1 MANKKINYLARNFDD
16 IKEEVLKFSNKYY
29 PEVSDDFNDSSIGA
43 WFVDLVSAVG
53 DDLSYHTDR
62 MFQETNIN
70 SANLRST
77 LLNMARTNGVKIPG
91 AKSSLCEVEVSC
103 ELPVK
108 NNQPDWDYAPILQR
122 TSIVSAG
129 NYNYELTEDVNFYEQ
144 FNSDGYSNRIFT
156 PVRDSNGSIT
166 KYKVAKRTVVVNGN
180 TKVYKKVIYSSDLK
194 PFMEVVLP
202 EDNVLNIESIIFKES
217 SDITSSP
224 AIQEYYIDSEQY
236 RLSDSAVVTYR
247 YFETDSLA
255 DQWRFGMETNFDH
268 NNIVNIY
275 NPYAYVDYTDNGN
288 ASTGTSRKMRYFRGQ
303 WKPLTQKFITEY
315 TDNGYLKIIFGA
327 GNGYADTPSGT
338 TTYGEYAASNLI
350 NNDMLGVLP
359 KEGWTMFVLYRIGG
373 GVSTNVGPGAINTL
387 TIANVDWGGNTGN
400 TNGGKRGE
408 VISSLRV
415 TNVSTAV
422 AGKDAPSSEEVK
434 YLIKYNTTSQ
444 NRAVTVQDYKV
455 KLMQMPPKY
464 GAPFRNSVIENN
476 NKIEMSFL
484 GLDADGKLD
493 SALPQTLVENTIEY
507 MSHYKQINDYLE
519 IRSGRIYNLGVELDL
534 FVDKN
539 YNPANVISNVITTVI
554 DYFDVNKRDMGE
566 DIFVGD
572 LEKEISLTD
581 GVISLIKLRIYKI
594 YGNKYSPDVCP
605 LAEASSTP
613 GVCETAEPANFSVD
627 GGTSKEIDLDAIE
640 HVLYGDYNSMYEIKN
655 PTTDIQCR
663 VKLK

>member
-16 IKEEVLKFSNKYY
+16 VKSELIKFSNQYY
-29 PEVSDDFNDSSIGA
+29 PELSDDFNDSSVGA

-156 PVRDSNGSIT
+156 PVRDSNGSII

-217 SDITSSP
+217 ADITNSP
-224 AIQEYYIDSEQY
+224 AIQEYYVDSEQF

-255 DQWRFGMETNFDH
+255 DQWRFGMETQFDH
-268 NNIVNIY
+268 DNIVNIY
-275 NPYAYVDYTDNGN
+275 NPYAYVDYTDNG
-288 ASTGTSRKMRYFRGQ
+288 TEGTTRKMRYFRGQ

-387 TIANVDWGGNTGN
+387 TIVNVDWGGNTGN
-400 TNGGKRGE
+400 TDGGKRGE

-422 AGKDAPSSEEVK
+422 AGKDAPSSEEIK

-464 GAPFRNSVIENN
+464 GAPFRNTVIENN

-507 MSHYKQINDYLE
+507 MSHYKQINDYME
-519 IRSGRIYNLGVELDL
+519 IRSGKIYNLGVELDL

-594 YGNKYSPDVCP
+594 YGNKYSPDICP
-605 LAEASSTP
+605 LAEATSTP